1 MNIGQM
7 SVVSQIFLAI
17 LFIKTLV
24 EAYLDNRNRVHI
36 LKNKH
41 AVPTQFAEK
50 ISLEEHQKA
59 ADYTVTKINTGRKFN
74 VLDLAILLGWTLLGG
89 IEWLANL
96 SQSFNQGPISTGLIF
111 FAIFTLINLVL
122 GLPQSIYNTFVVEER
137 FGFNRTTP
145 KTFVVDL
152 IKGIAVGGLI
162 GLPILALI
170 LWIMINQENWWIMAW
185 AVVTAFQ
192 LIMIWAYPTVIA
204 PLFNKFT
211 ALEDGEVKEKVEQLL
226 KRTGFESK
234 GLFVMDASKRS
245 GHGNAYFT
253 GFGKNKRI
261 VFFDTLLENL
271 SANEIEAVLAHELG
285 HFKRKHIVKML
296 TRSILFSLAG
306 FFVLNLLSTSPMF
319 YLGHGVQTMAP
330 HVTLLLFMLV
340 SGIYTFFL
348 TPIFSWMSRKHEFE
362 ADEFAA
368 QYSSASDLITA
379 LVKLYKENA
388 STLTPDPTYSAFYHS
403 HPPAL
408 IRVHHLESLEKQAVS
423 PSETLSSAT

>member
-7 SVVSQIFLAI
+7 NIVTQIFLAT
-17 LFIKTLV
+17 LLLKTMI
-24 EAYLDNRNRVHI
+24 EAYLDNRNRIHI
-36 LKNKH
+36 SKNRDE
-41 AVPTQFAEK
+41 VPAQFAEK

-59 ADYTVTKINTGRKFN
+59 ADYSVTKIKTARRFN
-74 VLDLAILLGWTLLGG
+74 ILDLAILLGWTMMGG
-89 IEWLANL
+89 IEWLSNL
-96 SQSFNQGPISTGLIF
+96 SNSFGQGPIATGVLF
-111 FAIFTLINLVL
+111 FAIFTLINMVL
-122 GLPQSIYNTFVVEER
+122 GLPQSIYNTFVIEER

-152 IKGIAVGGLI
+152 VKGIAVGAII

-170 LWIMINQENWWIMAW
+170 LWIMINQENWWILAW

-204 PLFNKFT
+204 PLFNKFSP
-211 ALEDGEVKEKVEQLL
+211 LEEGEVKDTVVKLL
-226 KRTGFESK
+226 ERTGFESN

-271 SANEIEAVLAHELG
+271 TAPEIEAVLAHELG
-285 HFKRKHIVKML
+285 HFKRKHIIKML
-296 TRSILFSLAG
+296 TRSILFSLLG
-306 FFVLNLLSTSPMF
+306 FFVLSKLATSPMF
-319 YLGHGVQTMAP
+319 FLGHGVKTMAP
-330 HVTLLLFMLV
+330 HITLLLFMMV

-348 TPIFSWMSRKHEFE
+348 TPLFAMMSRKHEFE

-368 QYSSASDLITA
+368 QYSSANELIKA

-388 STLTPDPTYSAFYHS
+388 STLTPDPTYSAWYHS

-408 IRVHHLESLEKQAVS
+408 IRVQHLEGLGNSNI
-423 PSETLSSAT
+423 SSNDSIPAT

>member
-1 MNIGQM
+1 MNMSQMNIVM
-7 SVVSQIFLAI
+7 QIFLAT
-17 LFIKTLV
+17 LMLKTMI
-24 EAYLDNRNRVHI
+24 EAYLDNRNRIHI
-36 LKNKH
+36 AKNRDE
-41 AVPTQFAEK
+41 VPPQFAEK
-50 ISLEEHQKA
+50 ISLEDHQKA
-59 ADYTVTKINTGRKFN
+59 ADYSITKIKTARKFN
-74 VLDLAILLGWTLLGG
+74 VLDLAILMGWTLFGG

-96 SQSFNQGPISTGLIF
+96 SSSFEKGPIVTGLIF
-111 FAIFTLINLVL
+111 FSVFTLINMVI
-122 GLPQSIYNTFVVEER
+122 GLPQSIYNTFVIEER

-145 KTFVVDL
+145 KTFVIDL
-152 IKGIAVGGLI
+152 IKAVVVGALI

-170 LWIMINQENWWIMAW
+170 LWIMVNQQNWWIMAW

-204 PLFNKFT
+204 PLFNKFSP
-211 ALEDGEVKEKVEQLL
+211 LEEGEVKDTVVKLL
-226 KRTGFESK
+226 ERCGFESN

-271 SANEIEAVLAHELG
+271 TAQEIEAVLAHELG
-285 HFKRKHIVKML
+285 HFKRKHIIKML
-296 TRSILFSLAG
+296 TRSILFSLLG
-306 FFVLNLLSTSPMF
+306 FFILSKLATSPMF
-319 YLGHGVQTMAP
+319 FLGHGVQTMAP
-330 HVTLLLFMLV
+330 HITLLLFMMV

-348 TPIFSWMSRKHEFE
+348 TPVFAMMSRKHEFE

-368 QYSSASDLITA
+368 QYSNANELIKA

-388 STLTPDPTYSAFYHS
+388 STLTPDPTYSAWYHS

-408 IRVHHLESLEKQAVS
+408 IRVQHLEGLRKSSNMTLETV
-423 PSETLSSAT
+423 